1 MAEDTI
7 FDRILRGEIPAD
19 IIYED
24 EYCIA
29 FRDIQPK
36 APVHILV
43 IPRQG
48 LRSLQD
54 AEDEHTQV
62 LGRLLVAARKV
73 AAMEGIGATG
83 FRCDVNAGAD
93 AGQEVPYLH
102 VHVLGGRPLA
112 WPPG

>member
-1 MAEDTI
+1 MAQDTV

-24 EYCIA
+24 EHCIA

-36 APVHILV
+36 APVHVLV
-43 IPRQG
+43 IPRQR
-48 LRSLQD
+48 LRGLQD
-54 AEDEHTQV
+54 AEDEHTEI

-73 AAMEGIGATG
+73 ATTEGIEATG
-83 FRCDVNAGAD
+83 FRCVINAGAD
-93 AGQEVPYLH
+93 GGQQVPYLH